1 MRTQLTPAINQFWT
15 QDQNITT
22 MTDSP
27 EYILNSLCANSRTNH
42 AFNQITKIN
51 SQSVNLETLGSSWV
65 CKNFQHMYFTGFIS
79 LHLNHNPIKVDV
91 TLMISSHAD
100 GFSLIPPFG
109 SPFLRMN
116 SGPSERSGGLFQA
129 HYTTRSDT
137 PHGPVSPAL
146 STNFIVRPPSHLN
159 ANDPRFEWLPGIW
172 LGRYQLELISSQGC
186 DNVITWDSFC
196 SSSSPRERRT
206 NNFVLSLAEQMLR
219 LKAIIFL
226 SSPSPYS

>member
-1 MRTQLTPAINQFWT
+1 MQ
-15 QDQNITT
+15 
-22 MTDSP
+22 
-27 EYILNSLCANSRTNH
+27 
-42 AFNQITKIN
+42 
-51 SQSVNLETLGSSWV
+51 
-65 CKNFQHMYFTGFIS
+65 KNFQHMYFTGFIS
-79 LHLNHNPIKVDV
+79 LHLNHNPSKVDV

-100 GFSLIPPFG
+100 GFSLISPFG
-109 SPFLRMN
+109 SPFLWMN
-116 SGPSERSGGLFQA
+116 SNRSERSGGLFQA

-137 PHGPVSPAL
+137 PHSPVSPVL
-146 STNFIVRPPSHLN
+146 SHNFIVRPPSLLN

-196 SSSSPRERRT
+196 SSCSPRPRRM

-226 SSPSPYS
+226 SSPSPTANDHYWFVGTP